1 MILQK
6 TIQYAPDYE
15 IVDILASYTKMINDV
30 KNIHYFIIRQLLD
43 SIFDFYLF
51 RQVRQWR
58 FPGRAQ

>member
-6 TIQYAPDYE
+6 TNQYEHDYE
-15 IVDILASYTKMINDV
+15 IVDILASYTKMISDV

-51 RQVRQWR
+51 RPVRQWR
-58 FPGRAQ
+58 FPGRAH

>member
-51 RQVRQWR
+51 RQVRQ
-58 FPGRAQ
+58 

>member
-15 IVDILASYTKMINDV
+15 IVDILASYKKMINDV

-51 RQVRQWR
+51 RPVRQ
-58 FPGRAQ
+58 

>member
-15 IVDILASYTKMINDV
+15 IVDILASCAKMINDV
-30 KNIHYFIIRQLLD
+30 NIIHYFIIRQLLD

-51 RQVRQWR
+51 RPVRQ
-58 FPGRAQ
+58 

>member
-15 IVDILASYTKMINDV
+15 IVDILASYTKMISDV

-43 SIFDFYLF
+43 NIVYFHLF
-51 RQVRQWR
+51 RPVRQ
-58 FPGRAQ
+58 